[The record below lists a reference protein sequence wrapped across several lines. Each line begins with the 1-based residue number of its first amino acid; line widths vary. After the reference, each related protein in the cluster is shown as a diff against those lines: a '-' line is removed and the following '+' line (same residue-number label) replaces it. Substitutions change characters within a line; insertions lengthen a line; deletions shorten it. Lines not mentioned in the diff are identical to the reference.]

1 MAPSA
6 PGLLSTTKRWP
17 SFASIP
23 GDRVLNI
30 ASETLPAA
38 NGITTRIGFVGQ
50 SWARPAAGPSAIGP
64 EMRSAKMRPIVVSPR
79 GWSMRE
85 EILYW
90 DDRCPAT
97 GSAFCSSARETSA
110 ARRPRKRFS
119 AAHKLKLMMSYA
131 RRFKEEEVPDPYY
144 GGPRGFERVLDMLE
158 DAAQGLLESLRIP
171 GRGL

>member
-50 SWARPAAGPSAIGP
+50 SWARPAAGASTIGP
-64 EMRSAKMRPIVVSPR
+64 ATRNAKMRPIVMSPR
-79 GWSMRE
+79 GPACERRFYIGMTDARQPVRRFVR
-85 EILYW
+85 LYGKHLPLA
-90 DDRCPAT
+90 DRGGDLPQT
-97 GSAFCSSARETSA
+97 GGRGWTRRGDPCRLRGHSWLSYRRAAGPSSAGCSGEARLRSA
-110 ARRPRKRFS
+110 RP
-119 AAHKLKLMMSYA
+119 
-131 RRFKEEEVPDPYY
+131 
-144 GGPRGFERVLDMLE
+144 
-158 DAAQGLLESLRIP
+158 
-171 GRGL
+171 